1 MLDQLQEAGPSSEER
16 TLGPSERQDVSS
28 VVFDASVF
36 QLGRVLFGGILA
48 FLAADNL
55 RNLQE
60 RVQYAE
66 AKGAPAPDLTV
77 PGISTGLLLGS
88 VGLALWRLPRASAA
102 AVAGFFL
109 GVTPTMHDF
118 WNAEDE
124 ETQQQEIIHFLKNG
138 ALFGAALV
146 FLQLG
151 GQRDEE

>member
-1 MLDQLQEAGPSSEER
+1 MLDQLQDSGSSSEER
-16 TLGPSERQDVSS
+16 TLGPSERQNVSK

-36 QLGRVLFGGILA
+36 QLGRALFGGILA
-48 FLAADNL
+48 FLAIDNL

-60 RVQYAE
+60 RIQYAE
-66 AKGAPAPDLTV
+66 AKDAPAPDLTV
-77 PGISTGLLLGS
+77 PALSTGLLLGS
-88 VGLALWRLPRASAA
+88 VGLALWRLPRASAT

-109 GVTPTMHDF
+109 GVTPVMHDF

-138 ALFGAALV
+138 ALLGAALV

-151 GQRDEE
+151 RQRDEE